1 MILYQYKNNIH
12 DNSKQDKKYFIDLLT
27 KGSIK
32 FTNPVDF
39 NDPFDCYPN
48 LWDSEL
54 PVGSMPNAVVDKSN
68 YMLQKELSRVV
79 GVTCFTPYNDK
90 MESLFN
96 PT

>member
-1 MILYQYKNNIH
+1 M
-12 DNSKQDKKYFIDLLT
+12 LT

-48 LWDSEL
+48 LWGGEL
-54 PVGSMPNAVVDKSN
+54 PVGSMPMLVVDKSN
-68 YMLQKELSRVV
+68 YMLQKGLSVVV

-90 MESLFN
+90 MESLCK